1 MPSLKNALALVTA
14 LLLAGALASPAPAQ
28 IQNFDVLNAPKDV
41 TPAFRDFENTYYL
54 ADSLAS
60 FDPETASG
68 RVRYERYEWV
78 TRQAFNNML
87 GALSSVS
94 ANEFP
99 GTEYA
104 ASPSLPFRLHFV
116 SPRTV
121 RIQMRSGPKIR
132 EERESLMLVDGQPA
146 SARSAWT
153 YRKIDGGHE
162 YTSDHGRVVVTT
174 SPWQVKFYDGNGT
187 LLTKTVHHSTHSGSS
202 YTPVLPFSYV
212 RRASDYSRS
221 YNAAFSLS
229 PGEKIF
235 GFGESY
241 TEFDKRGQKV
251 VLATD
256 DPNGTQNETM
266 YKPVPFFLSSRGYGM
281 FMHTST
287 PITADVGKYFGPV
300 NALRIGDDDLDLFVF
315 VGEPKQI
322 LDEYT
327 TLTGKAPMPPLW
339 SFGFWMS
346 RITYT
351 SEAETRR
358 VADSLR
364 HHEIPSDVIHLDTG
378 WFEVDWRSDYEFSE
392 ERFDDPEQMIADL
405 KDRGLRVSLWQ
416 LPYFTPQNDLFPE
429 IVNNGLAVKDD
440 EGDLPYEDAVLD
452 FSNPDAVDWY
462 QNKIRNLLDMGVA
475 AIKVDFGEAAPY
487 DGHYHSGRTGF
498 YEHNLYPL
506 RYNKA
511 AADVT
516 EAVHGNGFIWAR
528 SAWAGSQRYPV
539 HWGGDAASTNT
550 GMAATLRGG
559 LSLGLSGFS
568 FWTHDIGGFVESA
581 SPSLYRRWTP
591 FGMLSSHV
599 RSHGTPPT
607 EPWLYDD
614 ATLRSFR
621 RADNLRY
628 RLMPYVYTQA
638 KQATQ
643 TGLPMTRALFIEYP
657 DDPGAWRIDDQY
669 LFGSDI
675 MVAPLFEEQNTR
687 DVYLPEGTWIDYQ
700 TGEVYEEGW
709 HTIEAS
715 EIPVVMLV
723 KEGTVLPHVDLAQST
738 ENIDWSDVTLVN
750 FSTNGTASG
759 ALFRPGDD
767 AVRSLSLQDGSL
779 TQNPY
784 GDAVMFDVQHYTNRE

>member
-1 MPSLKNALALVTA
+1 MSKHYRSLVVA
-14 LLLAGALASPAPAQ
+14 LLLLGGIAPPAQAQ
-28 IQNFDVLNAPKDV
+28 IQNFDLLNAPMDIS
-41 TPAFRDFENTYYL
+41 PEFRDFENTYYL

-68 RVRYERYEWV
+68 TVRYERYEWV

-87 GALSSVS
+87 GALNSIP

-104 ASPSLPFRLHFV
+104 ASPTLPFTLQFV

-121 RIQMRSGPKIR
+121 RIQMRSGPKIG
-132 EERESLMLVDGQPA
+132 EERESMMLVGGQPT

-153 YRKIDGGHE
+153 YNQIPEGHE
-162 YTSDHGRVVVTT
+162 YTSEHGRVVVTT
-174 SPWQVKFYDGNGT
+174 SPWQVKFYDGKGT

-212 RRASDYSRS
+212 RKSSDYSRS

-235 GFGESY
+235 GFGESF

-251 VLATD
+251 VLAVD

-266 YKPVPFFLSSRGYGM
+266 YKPIPFFMSSRGYGM

-287 PITADVGKYFGPV
+287 PITANVGKYFGPV

-315 VGEPKQI
+315 MGEPKDV

-351 SEAETRR
+351 SESEVRT

-364 HHEIPSDVIHLDTG
+364 HYDIPSDVLHLDTG
-378 WFEVDWRSDYEFSE
+378 WFEVDWRSDYEFAD
-392 ERFDDPEQMIADL
+392 ERFSNPESMISDL
-405 KDRGLRVSLWQ
+405 KDRGLHVSLWQ
-416 LPYFTPQNDLFPE
+416 LPYFTPKNDLFPE
-429 IVNNGLAVKDD
+429 IVNQGLAVKDD

-452 FSNPDAVDWY
+452 FSNPETVDWY
-462 QNKIRNLLDMGVA
+462 QDKIGRLLEMGVG

-487 DGHYHSGRTGF
+487 DGQYHSGRTGF

-516 EAVHGNGFIWAR
+516 EEVHGHNFIWAR

-550 GMAATLRGG
+550 AMAATLRGG

-568 FWTHDIGGFVESA
+568 FWSHDIGGFVESA
-581 SPSLYRRWTP
+581 EPNLYRRWTP

-607 EPWLYDD
+607 EPWLYSD
-614 ATLRSFR
+614 AFLQDFR
-621 RADNLRY
+621 QADNLRY
-628 RLMPYVYTQA
+628 RLMPYIYTQA
-638 KQATQ
+638 KRATQ
-643 TGLPMTRALFIEYP
+643 TGLPMVRALFVEYP
-657 DDPGAWRIDDQY
+657 NDPGAWRIDDQY

-675 MVAPLFEEQNTR
+675 MVAPLFEDKKAR
-687 DVYLPEGTWIDYQ
+687 GVYLPDGTWIDYQ
-700 TGEVYEEGW
+700 TGETYEAGW
-709 HTIEAS
+709 HTIAAG

-723 KEGTVLPHVDLAQST
+723 KEGTVLPHIDLAQST
-738 ENIDWSDVTLVN
+738 MNMDWSALTLVN
-750 FSTNGTASG
+750 FSTDGAASG
-759 ALFRPGDD
+759 PLFRPGDD
-767 AVRSLSLQDGSL
+767 SIQQLSIQDGTLSE
-779 TQNPY
+779 NPY
-784 GDAVMFDVQHYTNRE
+784 GDAVTLDVQHHLEWQ

>member
-1 MPSLKNALALVTA
+1 MPKKALP
-14 LLLAGALASPAPAQ
+14 LLLAILLGWTAGPAHAQ

-41 TPAFRDFENTYYL
+41 SPAFRDFENTYYL
-54 ADSLAS
+54 ADSLAH

-68 RVRYERYEWV
+68 TVRYERYEWV
-78 TRQAFNNML
+78 TRLAFNNML
-87 GALSSVS
+87 GVLNSVP

-99 GTEYA
+99 STEYA
-104 ASPSLPFRLHFV
+104 ASPTLPFRLQFV

-121 RIQMRSGPKIR
+121 RIQMRSGPMIG
-132 EERESLMLVDGQPA
+132 EERESLMLADGQPS

-153 YRKIDGGHE
+153 HRKIDGGHE
-162 YTSDHGRVVVTT
+162 YSSEHGRVVVTT
-174 SPWQVKFYDGNGT
+174 APWQVKFYDGEGT
-187 LLTKTVHHSTHSGSS
+187 LLTKTVHHSTHTGSS

-212 RRASDYSRS
+212 RRASDYSQS
-221 YNAAFSLS
+221 YNAAFALS

-235 GFGESY
+235 GFGESF

-251 VLATD
+251 VLAVD

-266 YKPVPFFLSSRGYGM
+266 YKPIPFFLSNRGYGM

-287 PITADVGKYFGPV
+287 PITANVGKYFGPV
-300 NALRIGDDDLDLFVF
+300 HALRIGDDDLDLFVF
-315 VGEPKQI
+315 LGEPKAV

-327 TLTGKAPMPPLW
+327 TLTGKASMPPLW

-364 HHEIPSDVIHLDTG
+364 HYEIPADVIHLDTG
-378 WFEVDWRSDYEFSE
+378 WFEVDWRSDYEFSD
-392 ERFDDPEQMIADL
+392 ERFDDPEQMISDL
-405 KDRGLRVSLWQ
+405 KDRGLRISLWQ
-416 LPYFTPQNDLFPE
+416 LPYFTPKNVLFPE

-452 FSNPDAVDWY
+452 FSNPEAVDWY
-462 QNKIRNLLDMGVA
+462 QNKIGNLLEIGVE

-487 DGHYHSGRTGF
+487 DGQYHSGRTGF

-506 RYNKA
+506 RYNKVV
-511 AADVT
+511 ADVT
-516 EAVHGNGFIWAR
+516 EEVHDHNFIWAR

-550 GMAATLRGG
+550 GMSATLRGG

-568 FWTHDIGGFVESA
+568 FWSHDIGGFVESA

-599 RSHGTPPT
+599 RSHGNPPT
-607 EPWLYDD
+607 EPWLYSDD
-614 ATLRSFR
+614 VLRDFR

-628 RLMPYVYTQA
+628 RLMPYIYTQA
-638 KQATQ
+638 KQATL
-643 TGLPMTRALFIEYP
+643 TGLPMTRALFVEYP
-657 DDPGAWRIDDQY
+657 DDPGAWRVDDQY

-675 MVAPLFEEQNTR
+675 LVAPLFEDKEAR
-687 DVYLPEGTWIDYQ
+687 DVYLPEGPWIDYQ
-700 TGEVYEEGW
+700 TGEVYEKGW
-709 HTIEAS
+709 HTIEAG
-715 EIPVVMLV
+715 EIPIVMLV
-723 KEGTVLPHVDLAQST
+723 KDGTVLPHLDLAQST
-738 ENIDWSDVTLVN
+738 ENMDWSDITLID
-750 FSTNGTASG
+750 FSTDGTAAG
-759 ALFRPGDD
+759 PLFRPGDD
-767 AVRSLSLQDGSL
+767 SIRQLQIEDGAL
-779 TQNPY
+779 GQNPY
-784 GDAVMFDVQHYTNRE
+784 GEVVTFEVQHYSERE